1 MIRLLGLTAA
11 FLIGM
16 FVMANCDSAAG
27 KKPVV
32 ILETTEG
39 TIELELFPEVAPAHV
54 ANFLELANKG
64 FYNGVIFHRVIDGFM
79 IQGGDPTGT
88 GGGDSGKRL
97 KAEFNDSLHHAG
109 TLAMA
114 RANDPNSA
122 SCQFYICLAPQ
133 PMLDKKYTVFGKTIK
148 GFDVVQKI
156 GKTPTSGN
164 MQRIMGDAAWKAE
177 LLKKKA
183 EGADVMEMQP
193 GTPAPD
199 RPLKTVKI
207 VKAYQKK

>member
-1 MIRLLGLTAA
+1 MRFITILTLLIASVFMTT
-11 FLIGM
+11 
-16 FVMANCDSAAG
+16 SADDA
-27 KKPVV
+27 KTKNPIVV
-32 ILETTEG
+32 LETSEG
-39 TIELELFPEVAPAHV
+39 NIELELFPGVAPLHV

-88 GGGDSGKRL
+88 GMGDSGKRI

-114 RANDPNSA
+114 RSQDPNSA

-133 PMLDKKYTVFGKTIK
+133 PRLDHNYTVFGKTIS

-156 GKTPTSGN
+156 GKSETSSTLL
-164 MQRIMGDAAWKAE
+164 RAMGANGKAE
-177 LLKKKA
+177 LMKRKEA
-183 EGADVMEMQP
+183 GADVKIDAQ
-193 GTPAPD
+193 GNVAPD

-207 VKAYQKK
+207 IKAYQKK